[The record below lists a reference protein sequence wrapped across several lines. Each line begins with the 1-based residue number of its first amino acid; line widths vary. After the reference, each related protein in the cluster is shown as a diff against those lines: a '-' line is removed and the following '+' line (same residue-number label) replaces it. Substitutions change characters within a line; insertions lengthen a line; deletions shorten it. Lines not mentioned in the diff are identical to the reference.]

1 MAERMK
7 ASELKDPY
15 DRIIAVRVSMVKRF
29 GSTNCAMYLQQLLY
43 WNDRAKRTDGF
54 IYKTKDEIE
63 DETGLTRKKQDAS
76 RRMLEK
82 RGLLET
88 KLLKANGAPTLHYR
102 VNVRLVQEVLNQKP

>member
-1 MAERMK
+1 MK
-7 ASELKDPY
+7 VSEVKVPY

-29 GSTNCAMYLQQLLY
+29 GSTDCAMYLQQLMY
-43 WNDRAKRTDGF
+43 WSDKGSRTDGF

-63 DETGLTRKKQDAS
+63 EETGLSRKKQDSS

-82 RGLLET
+82 QGLLET

-102 VNVRLVQEVLNQKP
+102 VNVGLVQEGLNKKPQRG